1 MQHALFSYIWS
12 LSKTQSL
19 QNWNFYKLKFY
30 FLNKQLRAAFTTKC
44 LSTKHMSDLCQD
56 KQIEPLHDDIEAF
69 IADIGDTLTKLF
81 WLNKEAK
88 YAFLE

>member
-1 MQHALFSYIWS
+1 
-12 LSKTQSL
+12 
-19 QNWNFYKLKFY
+19 
-30 FLNKQLRAAFTTKC
+30 
-44 LSTKHMSDLCQD
+44 MSDLCQD